1 MLSAIQC
8 EMGSK
13 ATLFIMSEY
22 CIIFLNMDYR
32 KIITIDVG
40 KRGGKPT
47 IRGMR
52 ITVDDVLKM
61 MASGM
66 TPENIMHDFPE
77 LTADDIRAALAFA
90 SRREGE
96 TVFATHE
103 IVT

>member
-1 MLSAIQC
+1 
-8 EMGSK
+8 MGSN
-13 ATLFIMSEY
+13 ATLLIMSES